1 MKKLLRNK
9 KGFTLIELI
18 VVILI
23 LAILAAILV
32 PSILNYVGKAGESK
46 DQANA
51 RSLYSEISIEV
62 ASLESGDSFSLASGT
77 PIATKISNA
86 KCNVYESVTAAGT
99 SESTALSSIGA
110 NDGFVVRCGDFTFDG
125 SQMATH

>member
-23 LAILAAILV
+23 LAVLAAILV
-32 PSILNYVGKAGESK
+32 PSILNYVGQARDSR

-51 RSLYSEISIEV
+51 RQLYSQVAIEQV
-62 ASLESGDSFSLASGT
+62 NPPAGWPAQYDNPIQVGDTTCEVTITDDELVSVDCNGWVYNGTDFIAS
-77 PIATKISNA
+77 P
-86 KCNVYESVTAAGT
+86 
-99 SESTALSSIGA
+99 
-110 NDGFVVRCGDFTFDG
+110 
-125 SQMATH
+125 

>member
-1 MKKLLRNK
+1 MKKILNK

-32 PSILNYVGKAGESK
+32 PSILNYVTQANTAR

-51 RSLYSEISIEV
+51 RGLYSELSLILVTDGELPGSPHKGCTYTGTVINDLVVTCGV
-62 ASLESGDSFSLASGT
+62 A
-77 PIATKISNA
+77 
-86 KCNVYESVTAAGT
+86 
-99 SESTALSSIGA
+99 
-110 NDGFVVRCGDFTFDG
+110 TFDG
-125 SQMATH
+125 QTLTPTP

>member
-1 MKKLLRNK
+1 MKKILNK

-32 PSILNYVGKAGESK
+32 PSILNYVGQAEDAK

-51 RSLYSEISIEV
+51 RGLYSE
-62 ASLESGDSFSLASGT
+62 LSLAIIDTSITVPTPGDYGPSGCT
-77 PIATKISNA
+77 FAGTTIATLEVT
-86 KCNVYESVTAAGT
+86 CNGWKFDGT
-99 SESTALSSIGA
+99 S
-110 NDGFVVRCGDFTFDG
+110 FTEVG
-125 SQMATH
+125 G

>member
-32 PSILNYVGKAGESK
+32 PSILNYVQEANDSAA
-46 DQANA
+46 QANA
-51 RSLYSEISIEV
+51 RSVYSEIAVRIAANQSI
-62 ASLESGDSFSLASGT
+62 ASGVYT
-77 PIATKISNA
+77 PPGGCTFEGTTIETLR
-86 KCNVYESVTAAGT
+86 VTC
-99 SESTALSSIGA
+99 
-110 NDGFVVRCGDFTFDG
+110 DGFTFDG
-125 SQMATH
+125 QTMTP

>member
-23 LAILAAILV
+23 LAVLAAILV
-32 PSILNYVGKAGESK
+32 PSIINYVGRAEDSR

-51 RSLYSEISIEV
+51 RQLYSEISITRVENDALTPSAV
-62 ASLESGDSFSLASGT
+62 EMPSGCLITTAGDVTVDDGD
-77 PIATKISNA
+77 PIPENFKVS
-86 KCNVYESVTAAGT
+86 CN
-99 SESTALSSIGA
+99 
-110 NDGFVVRCGDFTFDG
+110 
-125 SQMATH
+125 

>member
-32 PSILNYVGKAGESK
+32 PAILNYVDRANHSKAA
-46 DQANA
+46 ANA
-51 RSLYSEISIEV
+51 RSVYSEVSVKLATGEAFGTATANLKGGCSITDDSEDLD
-62 ASLESGDSFSLASGT
+62 SLEISCPWRTGT
-77 PIATKISNA
+77 PVI
-86 KCNVYESVTAAGT
+86 
-99 SESTALSSIGA
+99 
-110 NDGFVVRCGDFTFDG
+110 FDG
-125 SQMATH
+125 EKIEPEYTAP

>member
-23 LAILAAILV
+23 LAVLAAILV
-32 PSILNYVGKAGESK
+32 PSILNYVGRANDSR

-51 RSLYSEISIEV
+51 RQLYSEISITRVENEGLTAEAIEMPDECSILD
-62 ASLESGDSFSLASGT
+62 ASDSAVTGTT
-77 PIATKISNA
+77 PIPVDFKV
-86 KCNVYESVTAAGT
+86 KCNDWV
-99 SESTALSSIGA
+99 
-110 NDGFVVRCGDFTFDG
+110 FDG
-125 SQMATH
+125 TNSLTQ

>member
-23 LAILAAILV
+23 LAVLAAILV
-32 PSILNYVGKAGESK
+32 PSIMNYVGKARDSR

-51 RSLYSEISIEV
+51 RTLWSEISIKE
-62 ASLESGDSFSLASGT
+62 ASEDLDVDDYSGEIDLGDSKCTVLFDDDSLTTVTCGT
-77 PIATKISNA
+77 Q
-86 KCNVYESVTAAGT
+86 VYNG
-99 SESTALSSIGA
+99 ST
-110 NDGFVVRCGDFTFDG
+110 FT
-125 SQMATH
+125 TTTP

>member
-32 PSILNYVGKAGESK
+32 PAILNYVQKARDSK

-51 RSLYSEISIEV
+51 RSLYSEISIEL
-62 ASLESGDSFSLASGT
+62 ASLEDEAELGTSDNFATINKKVTDAKCVVEDLGELTSGDSF
-77 PIATKISNA
+77 
-86 KCNVYESVTAAGT
+86 
-99 SESTALSSIGA
+99 
-110 NDGFVVRCGDFTFDG
+110 VVECGSFKFDG
-125 SQMATH
+125 TVISTE

>member
-1 MKKLLRNK
+1 MKKILNK

-32 PSILNYVGKAGESK
+32 PSILNYVGRAEESR

-51 RSLYSEISIEV
+51 RTLYSEV
-62 ASLESGDSFSLASGT
+62 AIAEASNDLDVSDYAGAIAVGESTCTVTFTGGSLT
-77 PIATKISNA
+77 
-86 KCNVYESVTAAGT
+86 SVTCGT
-99 SESTALSSIGA
+99 QVFNGTT
-110 NDGFVVRCGDFTFDG
+110 FTTV
-125 SQMATH
+125 AVPVTP